1 MNEINKIDGFEI
13 KEKNDSTSLN
23 DSAKQNEIA
32 NQFYAE
38 KMKNIT
44 KGGIYNLVKDLC
56 QQFCW
61 GKEHTINIWNN
72 KDFNDEEQE
81 AHANFQTQYK
91 TRYQELAND
100 ANIFAPP
107 NFSGPEPKKNGILG
121 ILLDND
127 KKFEPFMFFEKVDP
141 NKFSGEVKNNPEAIA
156 NYVKQFAN
164 YLSELFKDSDFAHF
178 LISSE
183 KNIETL
189 GKIIGSD
196 FVLEGDKKNPE
207 LFKESH
213 LLDVGTSLVGEYNSY
228 CRCYDDE
235 TGNTHANKK
244 KLKPLILDYLNQ
256 TFGISN
262 KNLWRLL
269 FNNDFYKIFA
279 DTENMNKIIIDAIK
293 KTDFHSYTFGRSCDS
308 INGLNDLLKE
318 CEGKN
323 KLDKTEDCFYDKNRD
338 EIDNAL
344 AYKCAEIFADTKES
358 VKINLE
364 TLTEFY
370 RCPCV
375 CNFMSNYL
383 SDKKN
388 RDSKTG
394 KKLINALKTWLDND
408 NLLLWEYS
416 SQSRKLNKYIIE
428 LFLCDDELKKSF
440 ANACARTIKHLID
453 KDAEQWRWNLWY
465 CQSELEEVKTTS
477 KSFLD
482 KFGVVL
488 ENYDFSKEAYKTHE
502 KNIAWLILW
511 IFLFLVC
518 IAAMTGIYI
527 VMPFLISNLISKYI
541 CLLVFIPMLATALKG
556 TERIRSIIDDRIY
569 NAQLDIYKSSTK
581 DEAKNTLYWDM
592 SKIDKVKQCLNLK
605 FPDNNANKNPR
616 DI

>member
-1 MNEINKIDGFEI
+1 
-13 KEKNDSTSLN
+13 
-23 DSAKQNEIA
+23 
-32 NQFYAE
+32 
-38 KMKNIT
+38 
-44 KGGIYNLVKDLC
+44 
-56 QQFCW
+56 
-61 GKEHTINIWNN
+61 
-72 KDFNDEEQE
+72 
-81 AHANFQTQYK
+81 
-91 TRYQELAND
+91 
-100 ANIFAPP
+100 
-107 NFSGPEPKKNGILG
+107 
-121 ILLDND
+121 
-127 KKFEPFMFFEKVDP
+127 
-141 NKFSGEVKNNPEAIA
+141 
-156 NYVKQFAN
+156 
-164 YLSELFKDSDFAHF
+164 
-178 LISSE
+178 
-183 KNIETL
+183 
-189 GKIIGSD
+189 
-196 FVLEGDKKNPE
+196 
-207 LFKESH
+207 
-213 LLDVGTSLVGEYNSY
+213 
-228 CRCYDDE
+228 
-235 TGNTHANKK
+235 
-244 KLKPLILDYLNQ
+244 
-256 TFGISN
+256 
-262 KNLWRLL
+262 
-269 FNNDFYKIFA
+269 
-279 DTENMNKIIIDAIK
+279 
-293 KTDFHSYTFGRSCDS
+293 
-308 INGLNDLLKE
+308 
-318 CEGKN
+318 
-323 KLDKTEDCFYDKNRD
+323 
-338 EIDNAL
+338 
-344 AYKCAEIFADTKES
+344 
-358 VKINLE
+358 
-364 TLTEFY
+364 
-370 RCPCV
+370 
-375 CNFMSNYL
+375 MSNYL